1 MAATISFIL
10 GIIGN
15 VISILMFASP
25 IGTFKHVVKNKS
37 TEDYKGIPYITT
49 LLSTSLWTFYGLMK
63 PGGLLVVTVNAVGS
77 IFQLIYVIIFLIYAP
92 EHKRKQSLKL
102 VAALNIGFFG
112 GVVAVTLGAFHGS
125 ERLLISGIICSGL
138 TIGMYAS
145 PLSAMK
151 TVIKTQ
157 SVEYMPFFLSF
168 FQFLNGGIWATYAL
182 LVRDIFIG
190 VPNGIGFVLGSA
202 QLIIYAMYKNKSS
215 SQKSKEEME
224 EEGSAHL
231 FEAKTEMQEV
241 DDELAPNETSRNLAK
256 VQSLP
261 IPSRQHSLQRLAKIN
276 QAPTVTAND
285 NIIQAET
292 NKEYAQV
299 EDDEFINIFCTPVQ
313 ERGATSSR
321 YVDSSNMHT
330 FYQQHPSEHRWTKD
344 HPLEQVIGNPSQ
356 SIGTRRQLETD
367 GEMCMFALT
376 VSRTEP
382 KNIKEAMTD
391 SAWIEAMQ
399 EELHQFDRLDVC
411 QQEGID
417 FEESFSLVARLE
429 AVRLFVA
436 YAAHKSFPVYQM
448 DVKTTFFN
456 GPLKGEVVGT
466 PMAKKPLDADL
477 SGNPVDQTK
486 YRSMVRE
493 VKRIFRYLKN
503 TINMG
508 LWYSKD
514 TGFNLTAFSD
524 SDHACCLDIR
534 KSTSGGIQ
542 FLGGDKLVSW
552 SSKKQDCTSMSSVEA
567 EYVSLT
573 ACCTQVLW

>member
-1 MAATISFIL
+1 MLLPHARGLGFRPRREGFPSGAKKEWGLSPKANVRVLHTAQLDVTSHTFSYLAFMAATISFIL

-25 IGTFKHVVKNKS
+25 MGTFKHVVKNKS

-77 IFQLIYVIIFLIYAP
+77 ISQLIYVIIFLIYAP

-190 VPNGIGFVLGSA
+190 VPNGIGFLLGSA
-202 QLIIYAMYKNKSS
+202 QIIIYAMYKNKSS

-231 FEAKTEMQEV
+231 FETKTEMQEV
-241 DDELAPNETSRNLAK
+241 DGELKQNETSRNLAK

-261 IPSRQHSLQRLAKIN
+261 NPSRQQSFQRLVKIKS
-276 QAPTVTAND
+276 AMDT
-285 NIIQAET
+285 
-292 NKEYAQV
+292 
-299 EDDEFINIFCTPVQ
+299 
-313 ERGATSSR
+313 
-321 YVDSSNMHT
+321 
-330 FYQQHPSEHRWTKD
+330 HR
-344 HPLEQVIGNPSQ
+344 
-356 SIGTRRQLETD
+356 
-367 GEMCMFALT
+367 
-376 VSRTEP
+376 
-382 KNIKEAMTD
+382 
-391 SAWIEAMQ
+391 
-399 EELHQFDRLDVC
+399 
-411 QQEGID
+411 
-417 FEESFSLVARLE
+417 
-429 AVRLFVA
+429 
-436 YAAHKSFPVYQM
+436 HKY
-448 DVKTTFFN
+448 
-456 GPLKGEVVGT
+456 G
-466 PMAKKPLDADL
+466 
-477 SGNPVDQTK
+477 
-486 YRSMVRE
+486 
-493 VKRIFRYLKN
+493 
-503 TINMG
+503 
-508 LWYSKD
+508 
-514 TGFNLTAFSD
+514 
-524 SDHACCLDIR
+524 
-534 KSTSGGIQ
+534 
-542 FLGGDKLVSW
+542 
-552 SSKKQDCTSMSSVEA
+552 
-567 EYVSLT
+567 
-573 ACCTQVLW
+573 